1 MTFLIRTIDHTA
13 TGREIVRDREVAGE
27 RLTIGRATTND
38 VVVAD
43 LSVEQHHVAIS
54 ANERGLL
61 SLEAAGNRDFTLDG
75 HRHTAVSVDPA
86 KGGALTL
93 GLYTLTFG
101 LEADRRVLVTVTQA
115 EREFGNRDAVRGFD
129 LASALPGRRSAA
141 WIAVLAILG
150 AFLIVPIW
158 TGLAREDKQAG
169 ADGPDQV
176 AWDVSWSTG
185 KLSLAHH
192 SLENNCEACHVEPF
206 VSVRDETCLSCHQ
219 DIGDHAED
227 GRLAGARG
235 PMGTGEALLW
245 KIAETFG
252 KEGPEACTTCHS
264 EHEGAG
270 RMEPAA
276 QQFCSSCHGS
286 MDTRLS
292 DTALGNAHDF
302 GTAHPELQALVFAE
316 AGSEQTRRVTLDG
329 KAREASAL
337 RFPHAMHLSQSNG
350 VARMAGNLPG
360 YGEALVCS
368 DCHRRTDDRNGF
380 LPVEMESACED
391 CHSLV
396 YDKVG
401 STFRTLRHGD
411 VAQMR
416 ADLTAMDRTPRRP
429 VTSGLRRPGEFKRG
443 GRYFQDFGRP
453 TRNYLGVARALSEG
467 GVCGECHIP
476 TTVDGEPSVV
486 PVFQRSHYFLNAR
499 FDHEAHEQE
508 DCSSCHA
515 ADSSNKATDLILP
528 TLATCR
534 ECHMGAAAQQAE
546 VPSTCAMCHS
556 YHPPD
561 FRRRQE
567 GPQSP
572 APDRVAS
579 LLPLR
584 GKEE

>member
-1 MTFLIRTIDHTA
+1 MSFLIRTIDHTA
-13 TGREIVRDREVAGE
+13 TGREIVREREVEGD
-27 RLTIGRATTND
+27 RLAIGRATTND

-43 LSVEQHHVAIS
+43 LSVEQHHVVVTPTK
-54 ANERGLL
+54 RGLL
-61 SLEAAGNRDFTLDG
+61 SLEAAGNRDFIFDG
-75 HRHTAVSVDPA
+75 HRHKAVTADPA
-86 KGGALTL
+86 RGGALTL
-93 GLYTLTFG
+93 GLYTLTFAR
-101 LEADRRVLVTVTQA
+101 EADGRTLVTMTQE

-129 LASALPGRRSAA
+129 LASAMPGKRTAA
-141 WIAVLAILG
+141 WIGVLLILG
-150 AFLIVPIW
+150 AFLAVPIW
-158 TGLAREDKQAG
+158 SNLARADKQPG

-176 AWDVSWSTG
+176 AWDSSWSTG

-206 VSVRDETCLSCHQ
+206 VSVRDETCVACHK
-219 DIGDHAED
+219 DIGDHAKPN
-227 GRLAGARG
+227 RLAGARG
-235 PMGTGEALLW
+235 PVGTGEALLW
-245 KIAETFG
+245 QVAETFG
-252 KEGPEACTTCHS
+252 KEGPEACTTCHT

-276 QQFCSSCHGS
+276 QQFCSNCHDA
-286 MDTRLS
+286 MDTRLT

-302 GTAHPELQALVFAE
+302 GTAHPELQAVVFAE
-316 AGSEQTRRVTLDG
+316 LGSDETRRVTLDG
-329 KAREASAL
+329 KAREASGL
-337 RFPHAMHLSQSNG
+337 RFPHAMHLSETNG

-368 DCHRRTDDRNGF
+368 DCHSPTADRNGF

-416 ADLTAMDRTPRRP
+416 ADLIAMDRAPRAP
-429 VTSGLRRPGEFKRG
+429 VTRGLRRPGEFKRG

-453 TRNYLGVARALSEG
+453 ARNYLGIAQALSED

-476 TTVDGEPSVV
+476 TTAGGEPSVM
-486 PVFQRSHYFLNAR
+486 PVFQRDHYFLNAR
-499 FDHEAHEQE
+499 FDHEAHKQE
-508 DCSSCHA
+508 DCTSCHA
-515 ADSSNKATDLILP
+515 ADTSSKATDLLMP

-534 ECHMGAAAQQAE
+534 ECHMGAEAVKAE

-556 YHPPD
+556 YHPPN
-561 FRRRQE
+561 FRRRKD
-567 GPQSP
+567 GPLSP
-572 APDRVAS
+572 KPGRIAG
-579 LLPLR
+579 LPSIAR
-584 GKEE
+584 GRE

>member
-13 TGREIVRDREVAGE
+13 TGREIVRDREVEGD

-43 LSVEQHHVAIS
+43 LSVEQHHVVVTLAK
-54 ANERGLL
+54 RGLL
-61 SLEAAGNRDFTLDG
+61 SLEAAGNRDFTFDG
-75 HRHTAVSVDPA
+75 HRHKAVTADPA
-86 KGGALTL
+86 RGGALTL
-93 GLYTLTFG
+93 GLYTLTFAR
-101 LEADRRVLVTVTQA
+101 EADGRILVTVTQE

-129 LASALPGRRSAA
+129 LASAMPGKRAAA
-141 WIAVLAILG
+141 WIGVLAILG
-150 AFLIVPIW
+150 AFLAVPIW
-158 TGLAREDKQAG
+158 SSLARSDRQPG

-176 AWDVSWSTG
+176 AWDASWSTG

-206 VSVRDETCLSCHQ
+206 VSVRDETCVACHR
-219 DIGDHAED
+219 DIGDHAKRN
-227 GRLAGARG
+227 RLAAARG

-245 KIAETFG
+245 QVAGTFG
-252 KEGPEACTTCHS
+252 KEGPEACTTCHT

-276 QQFCSSCHGS
+276 QQFCSNCHDA

-302 GTAHPELQALVFAE
+302 GTAHPELQAVVFAE
-316 AGSEQTRRVTLDG
+316 AGSDETRRVMLDG
-329 KAREASAL
+329 KAQEASGL
-337 RFPHAMHLSQSNG
+337 RFPHAMHLSETNG
-350 VARMAGNLPG
+350 VARMAGTLPG

-368 DCHRRTDDRNGF
+368 DCHRPTADRNGF
-380 LPVEMESACED
+380 LPVEMESACES

-401 STFRTLRHGD
+401 ATFRTLRHGD

-416 ADLTAMDRTPRRP
+416 ADLMAMDRAPRAP
-429 VTSGLRRPGEFKRG
+429 VTRGLRRPGEFKRG

-453 TRNYLGVARALSEG
+453 ARNYLGIAQALSED

-476 TTVDGEPSVV
+476 TTAGGEASVM
-486 PVFQRSHYFLNAR
+486 PVFQPSHYFLNAR

-508 DCSSCHA
+508 DCVSCHA
-515 ADSSNKATDLILP
+515 ADTSRKANDLLMP

-534 ECHMGAAAQQAE
+534 ECHMGAEAVKAE

-556 YHPPD
+556 YHPPNFGGRKD
-561 FRRRQE
+561 
-567 GPQSP
+567 GPLSP
-572 APDRVAS
+572 APEKVARLAS
-579 LLPLR
+579 PR
-584 GKEE
+584 GGRE

>member
-1 MTFLIRTIDHTA
+1 MTFLIRTIDQTA
-13 TGREIVRDREVAGE
+13 TGREIVREREVEGD
-27 RLTIGRATTND
+27 RLAIGRATTND

-43 LSVEQHHVAIS
+43 LSIEQHHVVA
-54 ANERGLL
+54 ALGERGML
-61 SLEAAGNRDFTLDG
+61 SLEAAGDRDFAFDG
-75 HRHTAVSVDPA
+75 HRHRAVTIDPA

-101 LEADRRVLVTVTQA
+101 READGRTLVTVTQD

-129 LASALPGRRSAA
+129 LASAIPGKRAAA
-141 WIAVLAILG
+141 WIGLLLILG
-150 AFLIVPIW
+150 AFLAVPIW
-158 TGLAREDKQAG
+158 SGLARSDKQPG

-176 AWDVSWSTG
+176 AWDSSWSTG
-185 KLSLAHH
+185 QLSLAHH

-206 VSVRDETCLSCHQ
+206 VSVRDETCLACHR
-219 DIGDHAED
+219 DIGDHAD
-227 GRLAGARG
+227 RNDLVRARG

-245 KIAETFG
+245 QVAEIFG
-252 KEGPEACTTCHS
+252 KEGPEACTTCHT

-276 QQFCSSCHGS
+276 QQFCSNCHAT

-302 GTAHPELQALVFAE
+302 GTAHPELQAVVFAKI
-316 AGSEQTRRVTLDG
+316 GSDKTRRVTLDG
-329 KAREASAL
+329 QAQEASGL
-337 RFPHAMHLSQSNG
+337 RFPHAMHLSETNG
-350 VARMAGNLPG
+350 VARMAGNLPA

-368 DCHRRTDDRNGF
+368 DCHRRTADRNGF

-416 ADLTAMDRTPRRP
+416 ADLIAMDRAPRAP
-429 VTSGLRRPGEFKRG
+429 VTRGLRRPGEFKRG

-453 TRNYLGVARALSEG
+453 ARNYIGIAQALSED

-476 TTVDGEPSVV
+476 TTSGGEATVM
-486 PVFQRSHYFLNAR
+486 PVFQRDHYFLNAR

-508 DCSSCHA
+508 DCTSCHA
-515 ADSSNKATDLILP
+515 ADTSSKATDLLLP

-534 ECHMGAAAQQAE
+534 ECHMGAAAAAAE

-561 FRRRQE
+561 FRRRKD
-567 GPQSP
+567 GPLSPKPGRIAGLP
-572 APDRVAS
+572 APA
-579 LLPLR
+579 R
-584 GKEE
+584 GRE